1 MGEQTLAATK
11 VVGTHVENWDGEHLG
26 IISDIMFN
34 KYSGELA
41 YLVLSYPGEY
51 GARYPDKRFAVPF
64 EAIARQKKP
73 DGTCEYILSVEPQFL
88 QSAPGFREGDSPD
101 FADERFTGVIKDFY
115 KNVSVD
121 IRV

>member
-11 VVGTHVENWDGEHLG
+11 VVGTHVENWDGENLG
-26 IISDIMFN
+26 IISDVMFS
-34 KYSGELA
+34 KYTGELS
-41 YLVLSYPGEY
+41 YLELSYPGEY
-51 GARYPDKRFAVPF
+51 GQRFPHKRFAVPF

-73 DGTCEYILSVEPQFL
+73 DGTCEYIIDVQPEFL
-88 QSAPGFREGDSPD
+88 QQAPGYSKHDSPD
-101 FADERFTGVIKDFY
+101 FADERFTQVIKDFY